1 MSRPSG
7 PTEVVPVTVVE
18 SPPKDGRPA
27 GDSPPA
33 TDRELDWDVIPPT
46 DWRYELEA
54 LLARGGM
61 GRVFLARDKLLG
73 RRVALKVL
81 TDPRMR
87 RRFRREAHI
96 HAHLQHA
103 SVPPLFDAGRFTDGR
118 CFLSIKHVKGRRLD
132 ELTAAPLATP
142 GDLTRR
148 LGWFEQ
154 VCLAVAYAHSKQ
166 ILHRDLKP
174 ANVLVSHF
182 GRVYVI
188 DWGLAKVKGGP
199 DLGFEDEQTT
209 EGTPIGTLAY
219 MPPELVGR
227 GVVRADERADVFG
240 LGGLLC
246 GILTGRPVY
255 DGDTVLGVGR
265 AARGGE
271 TAAAVSRVAEAGA
284 PNWLVRLTERCLAPR
299 PADRPASAVEVAR
312 ELTTHRTG
320 TTG

>member
-1 MSRPSG
+1 MSRHTG
-7 PTEVVPVTVVE
+7 PTQVVPVTVVE
-18 SPPKDGRPA
+18 SRPKEGGA
-27 GDSPPA
+27 GGESSPA
-33 TDRELDWDVIPPT
+33 TDRELDWDTIPPT

-54 LLARGGM
+54 MLARGGM
-61 GRVFLARDKLLG
+61 GRVYLARDRLLG

-81 TDPRMR
+81 TDSRLR

-103 SVPPLFDAGRFTDGR
+103 SVPPLFDAGRFADGR

-132 ELTAAPLATP
+132 ELTATPPVTP

-154 VCLAVAYAHSKQ
+154 VCLAVAYAHGKQ

-182 GRVYVI
+182 GRVYLI

-209 EGTPIGTLAY
+209 EGMPIGTLAY
-219 MPPELVGR
+219 MPPELMGR
-227 GVVRADERADVFG
+227 GVARADERADVFG
-240 LGGLLC
+240 LGGVLC
-246 GILTGRPVY
+246 GMLTSRPVY
-255 DGDTVLGVGR
+255 DGDTVLEV
-265 AARGGE
+265 ARTVRGCE
-271 TAAAVSRVAEAGA
+271 TAAAVERVAAAGA
-284 PNWLVRLTERCLAPR
+284 PGWLVRLTERCLAPR
-299 PADRPASAVEVAR
+299 PADRPASAVEVAK
-312 ELTTHRTG
+312 ELAAHRPARVG
-320 TTG
+320 

>member
-1 MSRPSG
+1 MSRLTG
-7 PTEVVPVTVVE
+7 PTQVVPVTVVE
-18 SPPKDGRPA
+18 SRPTGGRAVDAPTP
-27 GDSPPA
+27 SP
-33 TDRELDWDVIPPT
+33 DRELDWDVIPPT
-46 DWRYELEA
+46 DWRYELEG

-61 GRVFLARDKLLG
+61 GRVYLARDKLLG

-103 SVPPLFDAGRFTDGR
+103 SVPPLFDAGRFADGR

-132 ELTAAPLATP
+132 ELTAAPPVTAA
-142 GDLTRR
+142 DLSRR
-148 LGWFEQ
+148 LNWFEQ
-154 VCLAVAYAHSKQ
+154 VCLAVAYAHGKQ

-209 EGTPIGTLAY
+209 EGTPIGTLAF

-240 LGGLLC
+240 LGGMLC
-246 GILTGRPVY
+246 GILTGRAVY
-255 DGDTVLGVGR
+255 DGDTVLEVAR

-271 TAAAVSRVAEAGA
+271 TAAAVARVAAAGA
-284 PNWLVRLTERCLAPR
+284 PGWLVRLTERCLAPR

-312 ELTTHRTG
+312 ELAAHRPAVG
-320 TTG
+320 